1 MLYNYPQYT
10 SIIIFI
16 FGIILLLTCNKNNNN
31 TNILLSLLII
41 SLGISSYLN
50 HSKTDTNKDIKY
62 SINKWHT
69 YRIYDW
75 TMVILIFCYLFY
87 RYKYNLIFLYFLTLT
102 FIFIPVLCWN
112 KLLNNNLTLA
122 THAFF
127 HVFFILI
134 ICILINL

>member
-16 FGIILLLTCNKNNNN
+16 FGIILLFTCNKNNN

-50 HSKTDTNKDIKY
+50 HRKTDIYKDIKY
-62 SINKWHT
+62 SINKWHI

-87 RYKYNLIFLYFLTLT
+87 RYKNNLTFLYFLTLT

-127 HVFFILI
+127 HGFFILI